1 MGRLPDAAGALVA
14 HTHRMPELDV
24 NGVRLYYEEHGSGEP
39 ILCIHGTGSS
49 TALWRGP
56 AATLATRGRTIIY
69 DRRGFGRSERPEPF
83 VTNVPQ
89 QTDEAAAL
97 LDALGAAPA
106 VVIGRSHGGEI
117 AADLA
122 LRYPEHV
129 RALALLE
136 GGGLTLSAAFRE
148 WLEGVRELVFAAAE
162 TDMGTVGEVFLRAVL
177 GDDAW
182 EETPEE
188 VRRVFTEN
196 GPAMVAEER
205 GGLLGASASELAAIS
220 QPTLVIGA
228 RDSGPAFAEAT
239 ELTAQAIPSARL
251 EWVEGGHLIDAA
263 HPAVLAFVDEVL
275 TSSAVS

>member
-1 MGRLPDAAGALVA
+1 MRARTGRRILD
-14 HTHRMPELDV
+14 RMADIEI
-24 NGVRLYYEEHGSGEP
+24 NNVRLYYEEHGTGEP

-49 TALWRGP
+49 TELWRAP

-136 GGGLTLSAAFRE
+136 GGGLTLSAAFRG
-148 WLEGVRELVFAAAE
+148 WLEDVRELVFAAAE

-205 GGLLGASASELAAIS
+205 GGLLGASADELGAIS
-220 QPTLVIGA
+220 QPTLVVGA

-239 ELTAQAIPSARL
+239 ELTAQAIRSARL

-275 TSSAVS
+275 ASSAVS

>member
-1 MGRLPDAAGALVA
+1 
-14 HTHRMPELDV
+14 MPEMEV
-24 NGVRLYYEEHGSGEP
+24 GGARLYYEEHGSGEP

-49 TALWRGP
+49 TQLWRAP
-56 AATLATRGRTIIY
+56 AAALASRGRAIIY

-83 VTNVPQ
+83 VTNVRE

-117 AADLA
+117 AAGLA

-136 GGGLTLSAAFRE
+136 GGGLLLSPAFRD
-148 WLEGVRELVFAAAE
+148 WLAGVHERVFAAAE
-162 TDMGTVGEVFLRAVL
+162 TDMGTVGEVFLRTVL
-177 GDDAW
+177 GDAAW
-182 EETPEE
+182 DGLPDD

-205 GGLLGASASELAAIS
+205 GGLLGANASELATIS
-220 QPTLVIGA
+220 QPTLVVGA

-239 ELTAQAIPSARL
+239 ELTAKAIPGARL
-251 EWVEGGHLIDAA
+251 EWVEGGHLVDAA

-275 TSSAVS
+275 ASTAVR

>member
-228 RDSGPAFAEAT
+228 RDSGPVFAEAT